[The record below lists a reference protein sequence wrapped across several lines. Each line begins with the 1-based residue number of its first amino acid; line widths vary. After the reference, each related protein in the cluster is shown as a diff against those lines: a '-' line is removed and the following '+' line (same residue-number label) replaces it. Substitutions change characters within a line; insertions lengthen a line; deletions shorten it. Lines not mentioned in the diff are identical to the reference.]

1 MTLCEDTVVINGV
14 PFPVSIGKGQGW
26 VKNKFW
32 TQSQKNQTQMA
43 EDDKNKI
50 YVYLDGQ
57 DEPIVSYR
65 PPVRFELDTTQL
77 EDGTHTLKV
86 VASDSTGHKGVRT
99 IKFEVRNGPGI
110 DVEGVQDNDILD
122 GKVPILL
129 NAYGGAKEPFWE
141 PSRAETPAP
150 VPTWAWVLLLVIVAW
165 SSFYIA
171 QQWNTPEQYASTP
184 TYSKY
189 TGSGD
194 GARSGGEAL
203 SSNGNIGATLYR
215 TSCSSCHQAN
225 GEGVTG
231 AFPPLAGDP
240 VVTEED
246 PTRHIEIILFG
257 MQGKA
262 IEGVEYS
269 AAMPPFSEQLSD
281 EEVAAIINHER
292 TSWGNDAPTITAE
305 DVKEVRAT
313 GN

>member
-1 MTLCEDTVVINGV
+1 
-14 PFPVSIGKGQGW
+14 
-26 VKNKFW
+26 
-32 TQSQKNQTQMA
+32 MA
-43 EDDKNKI
+43 EEDKNKI
-50 YVYLDGQ
+50 HVYLDGQ

-65 PPVRFELDTTQL
+65 PPVRFELDTTRL
-77 EDGTHTLKV
+77 EDGPHTLKV
-86 VASDSTGHKGVRT
+86 VASDSAGQQGVRT
-99 IKFEVRNGPGI
+99 INFEVRNGPGI
-110 DVEGVQDNDILD
+110 DVEGVRDEDILD

-141 PSRAETPAP
+141 PARAETPAP
-150 VPTWAWVLLLVIVAW
+150 VPTWAWVLLLVIAAW

-171 QQWNTPEQYASTP
+171 QQWNTPEEYAGTP
-184 TYSKY
+184 TYSLF
-189 TGSGD
+189 TGQ
-194 GARSGGEAL
+194 GG
-203 SSNGNIGATLYR
+203 NGQAPAQAPPASKANIGATLYR

-225 GEGVTG
+225 GEGLKG

-240 VVTEED
+240 VVIDED

-257 MQGKA
+257 MQGEA

-292 TSWGNDAPTITAE
+292 TSWGNDASEVTPE
-305 DVKEVRAT
+305 EVQNVRAE

>member
-1 MTLCEDTVVINGV
+1 
-14 PFPVSIGKGQGW
+14 
-26 VKNKFW
+26 
-32 TQSQKNQTQMA
+32 MA
-43 EDDKNKI
+43 EEDKNKI
-50 YVYLDGQ
+50 HVYLDGQ

-77 EDGTHTLKV
+77 EDGSHTLKV
-86 VASDSTGHKGVRT
+86 VASDSTGHQGVRT
-99 IKFEVRNGPGI
+99 INFEVRNGPGI
-110 DVEGVQDNDILD
+110 DVEGLHDDDILD

-129 NAYGGAKEPFWE
+129 NAYGGAKETLWE

-150 VPTWAWVLLLVIVAW
+150 VPTWAWVLLLVIAAW

-171 QQWNTPEQYASTP
+171 QQWNAPDEYAATP
-184 TYSKY
+184 TYSQY
-189 TGSGD
+189 TGRGN
-194 GARSGGEAL
+194 GGQGSAQTA
-203 SSNGNIGATLYR
+203 SPASKANIGATLYR

-225 GEGVTG
+225 GEGVAG

-240 VVTEED
+240 VVTAED

-257 MQGKA
+257 MQGEA
-262 IEGVEYS
+262 IDGVEYS

-292 TSWGNDAPTITAE
+292 TSWGNDAPTVTAE
-305 DVKEVRAT
+305 DVERIRAE

>member
-1 MTLCEDTVVINGV
+1 
-14 PFPVSIGKGQGW
+14 
-26 VKNKFW
+26 
-32 TQSQKNQTQMA
+32 MA
-43 EDDKNKI
+43 EEDKNRI
-50 YVYLDGQ
+50 HVYLDGQ

-77 EDGTHTLKV
+77 EDGSHTLKV
-86 VASDSTGHKGVRT
+86 VASDSTGHQGVRT
-99 IKFEVRNGPGI
+99 INFEVRNGPGI
-110 DVEGVQDNDILD
+110 DVEGLQDNDVLD

-129 NAYGGAKEPFWE
+129 NAYGGAKETLWE

-150 VPTWAWVLLLVIVAW
+150 VPTWAWVLLLVIAAW
-165 SSFYIA
+165 ASFYIA
-171 QQWNTPEQYASTP
+171 QQWNAPEKYASSP
-184 TYSKY
+184 TYSLF
-189 TGSGD
+189 TGQGND
-194 GARSGGEAL
+194 GQTTAKTPLGSKA
-203 SSNGNIGATLYR
+203 NIGATLYR

-225 GEGVTG
+225 GEGVKG

-240 VVTEED
+240 VVTDED

-257 MQGKA
+257 MQGEA

-292 TSWGNDAPTITAE
+292 TSWGNDAPTVTAE
-305 DVKEVRAT
+305 DVEKIRTE